1 MFDSTLSANL
11 SLYFDR
17 FAVQFLSRI
26 TVKAH
31 PAFNKAMDLCYRPQ
45 AFGSELERIEY
56 LFELYE
62 QYTAPMFGGEEGK
75 KEEIKITVSQP

>member
-1 MFDSTLSANL
+1 MFDPTLSANL

-17 FAVQFLSRI
+17 FAVQFLSCI

-31 PAFNKAMDLCYRPQ
+31 PAFNKAMDLCYCPQ
-45 AFGSELERIEY
+45 SIGSELARIEY
-56 LFELYE
+56 LFVLYKK
-62 QYTAPMFGGEEGK
+62 YTAPMFGGEEGK